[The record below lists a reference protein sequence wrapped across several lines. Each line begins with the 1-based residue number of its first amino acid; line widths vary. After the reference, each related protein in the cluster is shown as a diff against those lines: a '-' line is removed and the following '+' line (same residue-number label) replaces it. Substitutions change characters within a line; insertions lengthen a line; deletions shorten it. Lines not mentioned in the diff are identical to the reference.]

1 MILIILYLTEI
12 SSSSAFQY
20 WCGIF
25 FLLIFCFFCV
35 CVCECPPH
43 TEVPRPGLNLHHS
56 SDQSCCCDTAS
67 FLTCCATMN
76 SQSVTFLCYPSCFH
90 HFWWYPDCWC
100 LVTAAR
106 LCWPSWL
113 SETNVLLKRSAPLSA
128 CCSFF
133 SLLFL
138 VFSLFLHCI
147 LQSDVENRLN
157 VMLPIKIIFQ
167 RRNWAFTLLR

>member
-1 MILIILYLTEI
+1 MACHGFFYQGKNVWSAVSWNRVLLFFFFQII
-12 SSSSAFQY
+12 
-20 WCGIF
+20 
-25 FLLIFCFFCV
+25 FLDLGMWYFLGQ
-35 CVCECPPH
+35 
-43 TEVPRPGLNLHHS
+43 GLNLHHS

-167 RRNWAFTLLR
+167 RRN